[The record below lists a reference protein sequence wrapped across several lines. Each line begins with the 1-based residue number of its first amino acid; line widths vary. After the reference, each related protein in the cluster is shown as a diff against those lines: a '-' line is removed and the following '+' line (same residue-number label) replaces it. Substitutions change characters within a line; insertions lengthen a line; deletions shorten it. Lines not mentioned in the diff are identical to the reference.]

1 MVSLDGKE
9 RERAF
14 QPLLEFLFFMFM
26 VFLEALRQQNIQN
39 ETVAYFHNLYKL
51 DNPRLRAKLMG
62 VILVTDEENDRFIS
76 MPEESDIKNFIFSM
90 PNSKTPGPDG
100 FSASSFNI
108 FWAGLMWYMLYR
120 TDLPLGPYLE
130 VSIIPYL
137 HCPYSKR

>member
-1 MVSLDGKE
+1 MMGSTVYG
-9 RERAF
+9 
-14 QPLLEFLFFMFM
+14 
-26 VFLEALRQQNIQN
+26 QQNIQN